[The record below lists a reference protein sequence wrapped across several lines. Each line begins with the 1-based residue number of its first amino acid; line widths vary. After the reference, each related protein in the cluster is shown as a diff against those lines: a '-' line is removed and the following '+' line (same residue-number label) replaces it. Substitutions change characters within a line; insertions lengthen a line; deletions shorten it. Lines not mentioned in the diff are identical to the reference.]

1 LHYPAPKYSSV
12 DNTFKVKLGMTQQA
26 VTDTLGVE
34 SYHINELNASEEKT
48 LAYKYR
54 VDELKKAPLLMKE
67 NKGLETSGNYK
78 DQLVTY
84 NPEAVM
90 LGVKTCYDCDD
101 VKVQL
106 GGYYNRY
113 YSYSAIYLCLL
124 AITVVQDFKYF
135 CNDVFSQ
142 ISPYLQNHSTSVNV
156 YNGH

>member
-1 LHYPAPKYSSV
+1 LTNETIHLNHNLANSSLCIQLHYPAPKYSSV

-101 VKVQL
+101 VKEKKTKFSLAV
-106 GGYYNRY
+106 
-113 YSYSAIYLCLL
+113 IIT
-124 AITVVQDFKYF
+124 AITVTVPSIFA
-135 CNDVFSQ
+135 
-142 ISPYLQNHSTSVNV
+142 YLQLR
-156 YNGH
+156 